1 MMATFPA
8 WWKHGTKVKTK
19 DGRTV
24 TLNIAPD
31 NEYWFT
37 DDSGKEVFVF
47 SLDID
52 GPAEEA
58 L

>member
-1 MMATFPA
+1 MVTFPA

-52 GPAEEA
+52 GPVEEA